1 LGGRGNDRWGPQGE
15 AAAAPTAAR
24 STREDSGGGWAAHAG
39 PKEGAARASWAA
51 EPAGPRGKRGGGE
64 LGREAAAGP
73 RTGGERGK
81 RRGELGHTK
90 KLAQEREGF
99 SLFYFFPIL
108 TINHH

>member
-1 LGGRGNDRWGPQGE
+1 VGP
-15 AAAAPTAAR
+15 T
-24 STREDSGGGWAAHAG
+24 GGGGGGSNRRALHARGERGGDWAAHAG
-39 PKEGAARASWAA
+39 PKEGAVRASWA
-51 EPAGPRGKRGGGE
+51 AGPRGKRGGGE